1 MSQKVIDIVR
11 GLSQAAADIGYDGAI
26 DKDGEPIKIGLKRE
40 EGHPVYDSRIMDGFN
55 IGISGKTLN
64 LSYHADIKL
73 KDVYAQDLEAE
84 IGRMMKKII
93 TALKSRYKANT
104 GKSVG
109 LKKKGELDVRVES
122 TSRVRYWV
130 TARGQYEIGG
140 MGDTEDVL
148 SEDSPEIEKN
158 FKKFLEQGGLGNKPE
173 NKNQRPK
180 KS

>member
-26 DKDGEPIKIGLKRE
+26 NEDGEPVKIGLKRE
-40 EGHPVYDSRIMDGFN
+40 DGHPIYDSRTMDGFK
-55 IGISGKTLN
+55 ISFSGPTLN

-73 KDVYAQDLEAE
+73 KEVYSQDVEAE
-84 IGRMMKKII
+84 VGRMMSKII

-104 GKSVG
+104 GKGIS
-109 LKKKGELDVRVES
+109 LKKKGEVDVRVES
-122 TSRVRYWV
+122 SSRVRCWL
-130 TARGQYEIGG
+130 TARGQYDIGG
-140 MGDTEDVL
+140 MGDTKEIL
-148 SEDSPEIEKN
+148 SEESPEIEKN
-158 FKKFLEQGGLGNKPE
+158 FKKFLEQGGLGKKPE